1 MKTKKIFQKL
11 LLAGSCAIGSICYA
25 GPSDPQWDYFGPII
39 GQSKWGALPSLDTL
53 APIPELYPYAEC
65 GLGQKQSPID
75 ISSTNAL
82 KNSHVNSIRFSYN
95 NTPLFVNK
103 NEHALLVDMPP
114 SQNNKNELYIGK
126 QEYELKQLVFHA
138 PSEHAIDG
146 QRSKMEIQFVHTTP
160 SGKLAIVGV
169 LVTVNAKGKDNSEFQ
184 EILDLAYDVASKNSY
199 INPSKLL
206 PRKKSNF
213 YTYAGSLTAPPC
225 TEGVDWYVLRYPL
238 EISAAQITAFEGL
251 YAGNIR
257 DTQNVK
263 RRIVIVEKNFK

>member
-39 GQSKWGALPSLDTL
+39 GQSKWGELPSLDAL
-53 APIPELYPYAEC
+53 APIPDLYPYAGC

-75 ISSTNAL
+75 IRSTNAI
-82 KNSHVNSIRFSYN
+82 KNSHVNNIRFSYN

-199 INPSKLL
+199 IKPSKLL
-206 PRKKSNF
+206 PGKKSNF

-251 YAGNIR
+251 YAGNVR
-257 DTQNVK
+257 DTQNLK